1 MSVDSNGDCTLQAL
15 LAAKHHAS
23 RLSEVHPGQVAK
35 LRKLAKAS
43 QSGFISFGQAD
54 AVLKVLDLGVVLVR
68 DVAGGDGLQY
78 WVRRPEAASFT
89 LIRETSC
96 AGGVHWAPIKCRD
109 GAQRCGVMTMQ
120 LARAFLHDHGVVERD
135 NLDESRMEA
144 SGTIVID

>member
-1 MSVDSNGDCTLQAL
+1 MASPPGAL
-15 LAAKHHAS
+15 HYA
-23 RLSEVHPGQVAK
+23 RLGETNAEGETERRSC
-35 LRKLAKAS
+35 
-43 QSGFISFGQAD
+43 SFT
-54 AVLKVLDLGVVLVR
+54 
-68 DVAGGDGLQY
+68 AGGGSTA
-78 WVRRPEAASFT
+78 PT
-89 LIRETSC
+89 